1 MDRGRPVKGP
11 SLVED
16 LEGTEGAKK
25 RLRVILETI
34 AGEKSVE
41 EACQELGIGKS
52 AFHQIRAQVMQAA
65 LRDLEPRQPGRP
77 AAEPS
82 GSDEKIARLEKE
94 LDEAQ
99 LQLQVAHVREELLL
113 GMPEVMKPLVEKKN
127 GSRSTR
133 SAAGSSR
140 SSGRRNTE
148 SAERGGAQAS

>member
-11 SLVED
+11 GLVER

-41 EACQELGIGKS
+41 EACRELGIGKS
-52 AFHQIRAQVMQAA
+52 AFHQIRAKVMQAA
-65 LRDLEPRQPGRP
+65 LQDLEPRQAGRP

-82 GSDEKIARLEKE
+82 ESEEKIASLEKE

-99 LQLQVAHVREELLL
+99 LALQVAHVREELLL
-113 GMPEVMKPLVEKKN
+113 GMPEMMKPLLEKKK
-127 GSRSTR
+127 RMEAR
-133 SAAGSSR
+133 KK
-140 SSGRRNTE
+140 RRRE
-148 SAERGGAQAS
+148 LKKQRQEKRRRR